1 MRFRRRFA
9 RFREA
14 EVKGILENIGAK
26 RLLSGQKGFGLIEVL
41 IAVAI
46 LSIAATAFLGAISTS
61 AIAINKQDR
70 KITSE
75 ALAVSQINH
84 TKSQAYQI
92 APASYPIIPSVPSNY
107 AVTSN
112 ATAIVGKDGN
122 IQLITVTVSRGGN
135 TIYTLEDYKV
145 NR

>member
-1 MRFRRRFA
+1 MRMSRRVA
-9 RFREA
+9 RVKEV
-14 EVKGILENIGAK
+14 EVKGMLANI
-26 RLLSGQKGFGLIEVL
+26 RSRHLFSGQKGFGLIEVL
-41 IAVAI
+41 IAVTI

-75 ALAVSQINH
+75 ALAVSQMNL
-84 TKSQAYQI
+84 TKSQAYQA
-92 APASYPIIPSVPSNY
+92 APASYSIIPSAPSNY
-107 AVTSN
+107 TVTSN
-112 ATAIVGKDGN
+112 ATTIPGKDGN

>member
-1 MRFRRRFA
+1 MKR
-9 RFREA
+9 
-14 EVKGILENIGAK
+14 ILANIRSK
-26 RLLSGQKGFGLIEVL
+26 RLFRGQKGFGLIEVL
-41 IAVAI
+41 IAVTI

-75 ALAVSQINH
+75 AIAVSQMNH
-84 TKSQAYQI
+84 TKSESYLI
-92 APASYPIIPSVPSNY
+92 APSSYPIMPSVPTNY
-107 AVTSN
+107 VVTSD
-112 ATAIVGKDGN
+112 ATAIAGKDEN
-122 IQLITVTVSRGGN
+122 IQLITITVSRGGN

>member
-1 MRFRRRFA
+1 MRRVLA
-9 RFREA
+9 
-14 EVKGILENIGAK
+14 NIGSR
-26 RLLSGQKGFGLIEVL
+26 RLFRGQRGFGLIEVL
-41 IAVAI
+41 IAVTI

-75 ALAVSQINH
+75 ALAVSQMNH
-84 TKSQAYQI
+84 TKSRAFLV
-92 APASYPIIPSVPSNY
+92 APSSYSIMPSVPANY
-107 AVTSN
+107 VVTSD
-112 ATAIVGKDGN
+112 ATAIAGKDSN
-122 IQLITVTVSRGGN
+122 IQLITVTVSRGGT

>member
-1 MRFRRRFA
+1 MRFRRRIA
-9 RFREA
+9 RFKEA
-14 EVKGILENIGAK
+14 DVRGALRNLGLK
-26 RLLSGQKGFGLIEVL
+26 RLIKGQKGFGLVEVL
-41 IAVAI
+41 IAVTI

-84 TKSQAYQI
+84 TKSLAYQV
-92 APASYPIIPSVPSNY
+92 APTSYTIMPTVPTNY
-107 AVTSN
+107 VVTSD
-112 ATAIVGKDGN
+112 ATAIAGKDDN

>member
-1 MRFRRRFA
+1 MRMSRRVA
-9 RFREA
+9 RVKEV
-14 EVKGILENIGAK
+14 EVKGMLANIRSR
-26 RLLSGQKGFGLIEVL
+26 RLFSGQKGFGLIEVL
-41 IAVAI
+41 IAVTI

-75 ALAVSQINH
+75 ALAVSQMNL
-84 TKSQAYQI
+84 TKSQAYQA
-92 APASYPIIPSVPSNY
+92 APASYSIIPSAPTNY
-107 AVTSN
+107 TVTSN
-112 ATAIVGKDGN
+112 ATTIPGKDGN

>member
-1 MRFRRRFA
+1 MRMSRRVA
-9 RFREA
+9 RVKEV
-14 EVKGILENIGAK
+14 EVKGMLANIRSR
-26 RLLSGQKGFGLIEVL
+26 RLFSGQQGFGLIEVL
-41 IAVAI
+41 IAVTI

-75 ALAVSQINH
+75 ALAVSQMNL
-84 TKSQAYQI
+84 TKSQAYQA
-92 APASYPIIPSVPSNY
+92 APASYSIIPSAPTNY
-107 AVTSN
+107 TVTSN
-112 ATAIVGKDGN
+112 ATTIPGKDGN

>member
-1 MRFRRRFA
+1 M
-9 RFREA
+9 
-14 EVKGILENIGAK
+14 KGILAKIGSR
-26 RLLSGQKGFGLIEVL
+26 RLLRGQKGFGLIEVL

-75 ALAVSQINH
+75 AIAVSQINH

-92 APASYPIIPSVPSNY
+92 APASYAVIPSLPTNY
-107 AVTSN
+107 LVTSD
-112 ATAIVGKDGN
+112 ATAIAGRDDN

-135 TIYTLEDYKV
+135 VLYTLEDYKV